1 MRRTVATAT
10 TLVDAAAAERPT
22 AELERRARAQ
32 TRVRWELLVQ
42 LVRKDLK
49 VKYQNSALGFAWSLL
64 NPLFLL
70 AVYTVIFVYIL
81 GTGIPH
87 FPVYLMSGLLAWNVF
102 GGAASLGAVAV
113 TGNSGLVKKVRFP
126 LMVLPLSAVGFALV
140 HFVLQLGVFTAV
152 LLVFR
157 VHFWGI
163 QLAMFP
169 LALVLI
175 TTWSSAFAVL
185 VAALNVR
192 YRDTEHLLEL
202 LMFAWFWGSG
212 SIFASGLIA
221 SKTHSSVWARA
232 FFADPPAAALA
243 LMHRAFYPSAT
254 ATTGAGGRGPG
265 GSTVLPD
272 PGYLWYVEEWG
283 VAMVASLL
291 LLWGARRV
299 FHRMQAHFAEEL

>member
-1 MRRTVATAT
+1 VATA
-10 TLVDAAAAERPT
+10 LVDAAAAERPN
-22 AELERRARAQ
+22 AELDRRARAQ
-32 TRVRWELLVQ
+32 TRVRWELLTQ

-81 GTGIPH
+81 GSGIPK

-102 GGAASLGAVAV
+102 GGAATGGAVSV

-140 HFVLQLGVFTAV
+140 HFVLQLGVFIVV
-152 LLVFR
+152 LLAFR
-157 VHFWGI
+157 VHFWGV
-163 QLAMFP
+163 QLVMFP
-169 LALVLI
+169 LAAVLI
-175 TTWSSAFAVL
+175 TVWASAFAIL
-185 VAALNVR
+185 VSAINVR

-202 LMFAWFWGSG
+202 VMFAWFWGSG

-221 SKTHSSVWARA
+221 TKTHSSLWARV

-243 LMHRAFYPSAT
+243 LMHRAFYPSAN
-254 ATTGAGGRGPG
+254 ATTGPGGRGPG
-265 GSTVLPD
+265 GSSVLPD
-272 PGYLWYVEEWG
+272 PGYAWYVEEWA
-283 VAMVASLL
+283 VALAASFV
-291 LLWGARRV
+291 LLWFARRV
-299 FHRMQAHFAEEL
+299 FRRLQAHFAEEL